1 MSIAMNDIKWSKA
14 EKKISRSAF
23 DKAYERECADLIK
36 NLCAKANEISKPD
49 DLWLLH
55 DFLTEKRD
63 EIDEKYDY
71 RYSKLI
77 LVFARLIKDG
87 WLDFNDLKGLTS
99 NKIERIKSLL
109 DFWSE

>member
-1 MSIAMNDIKWSKA
+1 MNDIKWSKA

-36 NLCAKANEISKPD
+36 KLRAKANEISEPD
-49 DLWLLH
+49 DLWHLH
-55 DFLTEKRD
+55 NFLTKKRD

-77 LVFARLIKDG
+77 IVFARLVKDG
-87 WLDFNDLKGLTS
+87 WLNFNDLKGFAAD
-99 NKIERIKSLL
+99 KIERIKSLV
-109 DFWSE
+109 DFLSE